1 MLIHMAFAWNDFFRV
16 PTITVGIDH
25 IVLYNSTVQNEIEL
39 AHDLEAGPHEFWIQH
54 HGKQAHETNQHHDTH
69 VFLKRLL
76 FDQIDLDQIDYC
88 KLTHKGQYYPE
99 YNPDYV
105 KTCAEQHIELPEYI
119 QPNHYFGH
127 NGTWRLA
134 FNAPV
139 MNWIIEEQNP
149 SGMNLEDTMFSSSQ
163 ITLQQVK
170 DLFNI

>member
-39 AHDLEAGPHEFWIQH
+39 SHDLGAGPHEFWIQH
-54 HGKQAHETNQHHDTH
+54 YGKQAHETDQHNDTH
-69 VFLKRLL
+69 VFLQRLL

-88 KLTHKGQYYPE
+88 KLTHKGRYYPQ
-99 YNPDYV
+99 YNPNYV
-105 KTCAEQHIELPEYI
+105 KTCAEQQVELPEYI

-127 NGTWRLA
+127 NGTWRLT
-134 FNAPV
+134 FDAPV

-170 DLFNI
+170 DLFNL

>member
-1 MLIHMAFAWNDFFRV
+1 MLIQMDFEWDDFFRT
-16 PTITVGIDH
+16 PTVTVGIDH
-25 IVLYNSTVQNEIEL
+25 DVLYNGTVQTEINLICDL
-39 AHDLEAGPHEFWIQH
+39 AVGPHEFWIQH
-54 HGKQAHETNQHHDTH
+54 HGKQAHETDQYHDTH

-88 KLTHKGQYYPE
+88 QLTHRGCYYPD

-105 KTCAEQHIELPEYI
+105 KTCTEQQINLPEYLR
-119 QPNHYFGH
+119 PNHYFGH

-134 FNAPV
+134 FNSPV

-163 ITLQQVK
+163 ATLQQVK
-170 DLFNI
+170 NLFNL

>member
-39 AHDLEAGPHEFWIQH
+39 SHDLGAGPHEFWIQH
-54 HGKQAHETNQHHDTH
+54 YGKQAHETDQHNDTH
-69 VFLKRLL
+69 VFLQRLL

-88 KLTHKGQYYPE
+88 KLTHKGRYYPE

-105 KTCAEQHIELPEYI
+105 KTCAEQQVGLPEYI

-127 NGTWRLA
+127 NGTWRLT
-134 FNAPV
+134 FDAPV
-139 MNWIIEEQNP
+139 MNWIIREQNP

-170 DLFNI
+170 DLFNL

>member
-39 AHDLEAGPHEFWIQH
+39 SHDLGAGPHEFWIQH
-54 HGKQAHETNQHHDTH
+54 HGKQAHETDQHNDTH
-69 VFLKRLL
+69 VFLQRLL

-88 KLTHKGQYYPE
+88 KLTHKGRYYPE

-105 KTCAEQHIELPEYI
+105 KTCAEQQVELPEYI

-127 NGTWRLA
+127 NGTWRLT
-134 FNAPV
+134 FDAPV

-170 DLFNI
+170 DLFNL

>member
-39 AHDLEAGPHEFWIQH
+39 SHDLGAGPHEFWIQH
-54 HGKQAHETNQHHDTH
+54 YGKQAHETDQHNDTH
-69 VFLKRLL
+69 VFLQRLL

-88 KLTHKGQYYPE
+88 KLTHKGRYYPQ
-99 YNPDYV
+99 YNPNYV
-105 KTCAEQHIELPEYI
+105 KTCAEQPVGLPEYI
-119 QPNHYFGH
+119 PPNHYFGH
-127 NGTWRLA
+127 NGTWRLT
-134 FNAPV
+134 FDAPV

-170 DLFNI
+170 DLFNL